1 MTLNLELKP
10 SNTWKAPEDK
20 YLRRWYGIQ
29 TDAAIAAH
37 LGRTAQSVTTRAQ
50 SLRVTK
56 AENRARHAADPKP
69 NQPAVRGRPC
79 AMGKVQGL
87 QDIMATAT
95 PYGPAPIPAMGATAR
110 AIICNS
116 VMRGAPYHCPEL
128 RPFDARPGAMDAF
141 ALPSRRFDRRV
152 YRDGRVEGV
161 V

>member
-1 MTLNLELKP
+1 MNLELKP
-10 SNTWKAPEDK
+10 SNTWNASEDK

-29 TDAAIAAH
+29 TDDAIAAH
-37 LGRTAQSVTTRAQ
+37 LGRTAQSITTKAQ

-69 NQPAVRGRPC
+69 NQPAARGRPTGMTK
-79 AMGKVQGL
+79 APGL

-116 VMRGAPYHCPEL
+116 VMGGDPYPCPEL
-128 RPFDARPGAMDAF
+128 RPYEGRPGAMDAF

-152 YRDGRVEGV
+152 YRDGRVEGAA
-161 V
+161 